1 MRTRKRQT
9 RTKYKEV
16 DMNNISSELIVNG
29 CEAEDV
35 IAFGTKMHKIDHIA
49 SAFKR
54 QIRAIAG
61 QINTILNNC
70 DGFTIPLQA
79 FLEGG
84 HDCEI
89 LSANS
94 VGWKKGKVKIK
105 FEIEF
110 IPDDVEVICENVS
123 PSSDSTLDSLRAM
136 TN

>member
-1 MRTRKRQT
+1 MKVRLEIEFQAESLHREDSLERTWKAQSLKINMRTRKRQT

-61 QINTILNNC
+61 QINTILNNS
-70 DGFTIPLQA
+70 DGFYDT
-79 FLEGG
+79 
-84 HDCEI
+84 
-89 LSANS
+89 
-94 VGWKKGKVKIK
+94 
-105 FEIEF
+105 
-110 IPDDVEVICENVS
+110 
-123 PSSDSTLDSLRAM
+123 SSSLFGRWS
-136 TN
+136 